1 MNRIFLVCSIIACM
15 FSAFAH
21 SQGELNEGPGV
32 FSGEKGEVSLSKL
45 FKGNKDEKTLGDEN
59 EFEQFKLWE
68 KLKSTN
74 DPKYQE
80 FKMWV
85 KYQKYLSEN
94 P

>member
-1 MNRIFLVCSIIACM
+1 MSRIFLVCSVIACM
-15 FSAFAH
+15 FSAFSH

-45 FKGNKDEKTLGDEN
+45 FKDSRDEISLGDKN
-59 EFEQFKLWE
+59 EFEQFKRWE

-74 DPKYQE
+74 DPRYQE
-80 FKMWV
+80 FQIWV
-85 KYQKYLSEN
+85 KYQKYLSNN